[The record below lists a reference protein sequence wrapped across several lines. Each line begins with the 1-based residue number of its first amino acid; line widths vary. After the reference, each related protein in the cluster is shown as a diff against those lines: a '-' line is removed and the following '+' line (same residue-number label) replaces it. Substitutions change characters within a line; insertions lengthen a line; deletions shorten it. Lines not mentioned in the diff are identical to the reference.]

1 MRKAQQRFQLARRRS
16 ERWGL
21 VGIAVFSLVAGS
33 CTESV
38 QVGYDRVQAGGGSA
52 GSAGAGAGL
61 AGNPEPG
68 GAGGAGGAASGAA
81 GTAGESACEVR
92 ECGRKVFACGDCV
105 DNDED
110 GLTDALD
117 PECFGAC
124 DNAEEL
130 FGGSIPGQNNAPCK
144 QDCFF
149 DQDSGSGNDG
159 CDWTHACDPL
169 SVAPDYPPS
178 GQSQCSL
185 APATPGQEQACE
197 DLRSAQTPRCLD
209 TCLPLVPNGCDCF
222 GCCELPGQS
231 GSFVWLGSALNR
243 QETCDRSQLGTAEAC
258 RPCTPV
264 SACFNACE
272 GCETCVGSTLPRAG
286 CAGSDSHC
294 PSGVTP
300 CGAGARCPSDAYCIT
315 GCCVPVPR

>member
-1 MRKAQQRFQLARRRS
+1 MRKARQQRFDIEGRRS
-16 ERWGL
+16 ERWRLTGIGL
-21 VGIAVFSLVAGS
+21 FAVLGWS

-38 QVGYDRVQAGGGSA
+38 QVGYDRVQASGGNAGWAGTGGGFA
-52 GSAGAGAGL
+52 GVPAR
-61 AGNPEPG
+61 G
-68 GAGGAGGAASGAA
+68 GAGGTDGTSGGG
-81 GTAGESACEVR
+81 GGAGESACEVR
-92 ECGRKVFACGDCV
+92 DCGRKVYACGDCV

-110 GLTDALD
+110 GLADALD

-124 DNAEEL
+124 DNDEGL

-178 GQSQCSL
+178 GQSQCSVTT
-185 APATPGQEQACE
+185 ATPAQEQTCQG
-197 DLRSAQTPRCLD
+197 LRSAQPPRCVD

-231 GSFVWLGSALNR
+231 GSFVWLGSAVDR
-243 QETCDRSQLGTAEAC
+243 QETCDRSQLGSAVAC

-264 SACFNACE
+264 SSCFNACE
-272 GCETCVGSTLPRAG
+272 GCETCVGSTRPRAG
-286 CAGSDSHC
+286 CAGTDNHC
-294 PSGVTP
+294 PAGVEP
-300 CGAGARCPSDAYCIT
+300 CGPGARCPVDAYCIT